1 MATEKELRLQ
11 LGQIIRAHR
20 DGNKELRERLQ
31 TNFLRGLSELKKT
44 NPTTGTKIE
53 GLYTKWISR
62 DALRQ
67 VRPRKK
73 PVAKKTVRKQPRRP
87 R

>member
-1 MATEKELRLQ
+1 
-11 LGQIIRAHR
+11 
-20 DGNKELRERLQ
+20 
-31 TNFLRGLSELKKT
+31 FLRGLSELKKT